1 MTDLLNVDIASLQ
14 ATPISNNIINI
25 DIPNLTEPGVKYY
38 IGGMLENSRN
48 AKQTISNF
56 TFNAFL
62 FMGFIFF
69 IGILLFVLY
78 KDKTDPNKYIKQQY
92 ITKQIIEKTKQH
104 DTQFKIQNKELI
116 TDLPP
121 YQNEFENIQM
131 RLI

>member
-1 MTDLLNVDIASLQ
+1 
-14 ATPISNNIINI
+14 
-25 DIPNLTEPGVKYY
+25 
-38 IGGMLENSRN
+38 
-48 AKQTISNF
+48 
-56 TFNAFL
+56 
-62 FMGFIFF
+62 MGFIFF

>member
-78 KDKTDPNKYIKQQY
+78 KDKTDPNKYIKQQH
-92 ITKQIIEKTKQH
+92 ITNQIIEKTKQH

-116 TDLPP
+116 TNLPP

-131 RLI
+131 RLL

>member
-1 MTDLLNVDIASLQ
+1 MTDLINVDIASLQ

-92 ITKQIIEKTKQH
+92 ITNQIIEKTKQH

-131 RLI
+131 RLL

>member
-131 RLI
+131 RLL